1 MAFKGI
7 IRIKCVDLA
16 NWAAM
21 NNKLMDTPEGVKI
34 VTEGM
39 EHLILHVEPSDT
51 CEGLCAN
58 LEKALEFAIE
68 RYGEHNEDLL
78 MMLKM
83 LENDMEDRIIN
94 QSYSIQLKYP
104 NAPYIDVVIKDTD
117 NPRE

>member
-7 IRIKCVDLA
+7 VRIKCIDLA

-21 NNKLMDTPEGVKI
+21 HNKLTDIPDGIRVA
-34 VTEGM
+34 TEGM
-39 EHLILHVEPSDT
+39 ETLTLHVEQSDT
-51 CEGLCAN
+51 CDGLCAN

-68 RYGEHNEDLL
+68 RFGEQNDDMC

-83 LENDMEDRIIN
+83 LENDMEDRIID

-104 NAPYIDVVIKDTD
+104 NAPYIDVVIKDTE
-117 NPRE
+117 NPKE